1 MAARWRTDCPS
12 LATTSCAHVALKYLI
27 KATKYMSE
35 ISYARQPPSLGP
47 VDLRGVLGQRRVNR
61 AYMGPVEDNEEEGA
75 ASTQRRAE
83 RLADHEEY

>member
-1 MAARWRTDCPS
+1 
-12 LATTSCAHVALKYLI
+12 
-27 KATKYMSE
+27 MSE

-47 VDLRGVLGQRRVNR
+47 VDLRGVLDQRRVNR